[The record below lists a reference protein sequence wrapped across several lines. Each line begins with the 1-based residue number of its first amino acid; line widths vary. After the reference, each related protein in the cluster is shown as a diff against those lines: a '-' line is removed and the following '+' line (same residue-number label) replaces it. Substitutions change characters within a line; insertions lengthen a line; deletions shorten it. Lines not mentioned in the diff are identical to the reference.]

1 MLLAM
6 DTSGEKD
13 SQLSK
18 SIDITNDRNFI
29 ELNEI
34 KDRMSLL
41 EKELKQ
47 AKGNMST
54 YILLVAH

>member
-1 MLLAM
+1 M

-18 SIDITNDRNFI
+18 NIDITNDRNFI

-47 AKGNMST
+47 AKGNMNT

>member
-6 DTSGEKD
+6 DTSEEKD

-18 SIDITNDRNFI
+18 NIDMTSDSFI

-47 AKGNMST
+47 AKGNMNT
-54 YILLVAH
+54 CILLVAR

>member
-6 DTSGEKD
+6 DTSREKD
-13 SQLSK
+13 SQLPK
-18 SIDITNDRNFI
+18 NIDITSDSFI

-41 EKELKQ
+41 ETELKQ

-54 YILLVAH
+54 YILLVAR

>member
-6 DTSGEKD
+6 DTSGEKE

-18 SIDITNDRNFI
+18 NIDITNDKNFI

-47 AKGNMST
+47 AKGNMSI
-54 YILLVAH
+54 YILLVAR